1 MALILKLY
9 FYNILLSYKKIEL
22 KPYYIAEYYKMKRRY
37 SEIRDDEP
45 PEQKK
50 RFKREC
56 ILDFLNNHLDTTTV
70 SNSWLLIGM
79 TGSGKS
85 YLANKFIAAYGFNKR
100 YYFSP
105 TPEPIN
111 FYVDRHYKGAKLE
124 IDIIKDLFEKQK
136 QYHINRMP
144 MPRIQIIINDYAS
157 CLKNK
162 AIKEELESL
171 ATTGRHYMIDTI
183 ILVQNFKSIPTVIR
197 SNVINNIYFGT
208 SNKNELRTIDSF
220 GYETPKGKLGNFIRN
235 LKRYEYI
242 LQIQSKVSG
251 KVVFIKCKDLDV
263 LEYISDISDL
273 QVS

>member
-1 MALILKLY
+1 
-9 FYNILLSYKKIEL
+9 
-22 KPYYIAEYYKMKRRY
+22 MKRKY
-37 SEIRDDEP
+37 SEISDDEP
-45 PEQKK
+45 PKQKM
-50 RFKREC
+50 RFERES
-56 ILDFLNNHLDTTTV
+56 IINFLNNHLDTTTV

-85 YLANKFIAAYGFNKR
+85 YLANKFISSYGSDEK

-111 FYVDRHYKGAKLE
+111 FYVNGHYKGAKLE
-124 IDIIKDLFEKQK
+124 IDIIKDLYEKQK
-136 QYHINRMP
+136 QYCINKIP

-162 AIKEELESL
+162 LIKDELEHL
-171 ATTGRHYMIDTI
+171 ATTGRHYRIDTI

-208 SNKNELRTIDSF
+208 TNKNELRTIDSF

-242 LQIQSKVSG
+242 LQIQSKISG

-263 LEYISDISDL
+263 LEYISDVSDF
-273 QVS
+273 QSEVCAA